1 MKDLAGLLNQ
11 SSLNTLTIQL
21 NPLKEHPERIRKVDK
36 KHFEHITNPKEII
49 QEDKELI
56 SNLGYDGIEFPVQG
70 KDFSKI
76 EVKNNDFVAFN

>member
-49 QEDKELI
+49 
-56 SNLGYDGIEFPVQG
+56 
-70 KDFSKI
+70 
-76 EVKNNDFVAFN
+76 